1 MSVRQALLALLEQ
14 GPMYGYQLRA
24 EFERRTGSTWP
35 LNVGQ
40 VYTTLTRLERDGL
53 VAESG
58 DDGEGHVV
66 YRVTDAGR
74 EEVATWFT
82 TPVERTQP
90 PRDELA
96 IKLALAVTVPGVD
109 VGTVIQ
115 QQRTATMTALQ
126 DYTRL
131 KRAGRAADPQDAS
144 DMAWSL
150 VLDSLVFAAEAEVR
164 WLDHCEARLRR
175 AQLERADDVPGTPDH
190 LGASRIG
197 RGRPMTAVLQL
208 DAVTRVARRGRD
220 RRAGAARASR
230 SPRTPASSSRSWARP
245 APASP
250 RCSPWP
256 AGSTARRPARSRSR
270 APTSP
275 RWAPTAAPG
284 CGVRRSATSS
294 RTST

>member
-58 DDGEGHVV
+58 ADGEGHVV

-74 EEVATWFT
+74 DEVAAWFT

-109 VGTVIQ
+109 VGAVIQ
-115 QQRTATMTALQ
+115 QQRSATIAALQ

-131 KRAGRAADPQDAS
+131 KRGRPAEVGGSAESRGA
-144 DMAWSL
+144 DMAWML

-175 AQLERADDVPGTPDH
+175 AQLERPPADSSAPPPVVDPQESQTNREG
-190 LGASRIG
+190 SR
-197 RGRPMTAVLQL
+197 R
-208 DAVTRVARRGRD
+208 
-220 RRAGAARASR
+220 
-230 SPRTPASSSRSWARP
+230 
-245 APASP
+245 
-250 RCSPWP
+250 
-256 AGSTARRPARSRSR
+256 
-270 APTSP
+270 
-275 RWAPTAAPG
+275 
-284 CGVRRSATSS
+284 
-294 RTST
+294 